1 MMDGAGRFVFAT
13 QCQTHHATE
22 FVGQCIADNADNA
35 HGSQGN
41 QRESDAIVTTDYVKV
56 LRFVLNDVI
65 HLGDVT
71 AGFLYGHDVFK
82 VASQTQCCLCCH
94 VHPGTAG
101 YIVKHNGKRTGL
113 CQRAVMLIKS
123 LLRRFV
129 IIGAYAQYAIDA
141 LPVKVLQ
148 FVHNRSRAVATTTHQ
163 QGHSARHTFHKMV
176 LEHLLFLGGQSR
188 CFRCGSHNAQE
199 IHTAF
204 YLIFHQTV

>member
-1 MMDGAGRFVFAT
+1 MDGAGRFVFAT

-35 HGSQGN
+35 HSSQGN

-56 LRFVLNDVI
+56 LRFVFDDVI

-71 AGFLYGHDVFK
+71 TGFLYGHDVFK
-82 VASQTQCCLCCH
+82 VASQAQSCLCCH
-94 VHPGTAG
+94 VHACTAG
-101 YIVKHNGKRTGL
+101 HIVKHNGKRTGL
-113 CQRAVMLIKS
+113 CQRAVMLIEP

-141 LPVKVLQ
+141 LPVKALQ
-148 FVHNRSRAVATTTHQ
+148 FVHNRSRTVATTTHQ

-188 CFRCGSHNAQE
+188 CFRCGSHNTQE
-199 IHTAF
+199 IHTALN
-204 YLIFHQTV
+204 LIFHQTV